1 MKITFEGDVYVVSGR
16 FKGRAYLTYSP
27 VRSEAMRYACELMS
41 ETL

>member
-1 MKITFEGDVYVVSGR
+1 MKITYESGVYVVSGR

-27 VRSEAMRYACELMS
+27 SRREAMRYAYELMS